1 MNAGGFA
8 VAAFGVL
15 IVTQVLFG
23 HAFSRLGLT

>member
-15 IVTQVLFG
+15 VVCQVLFG
-23 HAFSRLGLT
+23 DAFSRLGLS